1 MTQFEAYQLY
11 NAINL
16 HFTQA
21 SYDYHMYRGKTRVTE
36 HSLDIRPD
44 KYMFYKLSKHEDPIT
59 YLVSNFS
66 ENSKF
71 YSRDMFSA
79 QSDLNYNNFI
89 KRQQALTYQFEC
101 DIDNLLEEFDK
112 NFEVPDG
119 DYPYLLK
126 LLTRKKISK
135 ETFIIIQDC
144 VRFFGRWNKQI
155 TDTVLWPKIAMN
167 CKKLHPFLTYDHD
180 KYRGI
185 LKNKFSQSS

>member
-89 KRQQALTYQFEC
+89 KRQQALTYHFEC

-185 LKNKFSQSS
+185 LKNKFSQTS